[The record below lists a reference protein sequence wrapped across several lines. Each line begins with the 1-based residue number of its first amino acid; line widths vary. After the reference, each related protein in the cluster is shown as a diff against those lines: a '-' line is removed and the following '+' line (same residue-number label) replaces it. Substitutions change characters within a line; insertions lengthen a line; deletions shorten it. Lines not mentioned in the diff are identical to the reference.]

1 MKKFAKKDRPQMKKE
16 INNGRFSR
24 KYIRLYKIRLY

>member
-16 INNGRFSR
+16 RNNGRFSR
-24 KYIRLYKIRLY
+24 KYIRLC